1 MKNVILTFLSM
12 SFFIPINSISQIQL
26 LKYSLFSE
34 DVEQSESQF
43 CQLQTK
49 AQFINPFDVND
60 IRIDLLINTPLGDE
74 IVQPGFYYG
83 KQNDISFWGIRFT
96 PMEVDN
102 YSYHF
107 KIKTQSD
114 IIFTK
119 TISFKVISSK
129 RNAFLHL
136 NSESDYTFKFD
147 SGQLFRAFGKSVCCV
162 DDSKCFFKKLSEI
175 GMKNDNN

>member
-1 MKNVILTFLSM
+1 MKNVILTFLSIC
-12 SFFIPINSISQIQL
+12 FFIPINSISQIPL
-26 LKYSLFSE
+26 LKYSTFSE
-34 DVEQSESQF
+34 DVQSESQF

-60 IRIDLLINTPLGDE
+60 IRVDLLINTPSGDE
-74 IVQPGFYYG
+74 IVQRGFYYG

-96 PMEVDN
+96 AMEVGN